1 MNKVER
7 FIKKHLDESERKL
20 LIKYDRWLKMVFDH
34 LPIGANEHHIHQ
46 YHLPQPAQL
55 SLILYQHAKDMLTT
69 GEAHGD
75 AEAKHILSKHKVK
88 LADLPSIDIG
98 SEFTPEEALEVLR
111 KRSIVLAGEV
121 ESSLVTAIK
130 NMLIQYLVV
139 GNRKLI
145 EDAISSL
152 LDQNKNRASL
162 IVTTETTYAYNR
174 GRLIS
179 YRENNVDYVRFSA
192 IMDARTSAICASR
205 HGLVMAM
212 TSPDLVSNTPPLHGR
227 CRSVLTPIYSRYE
240 PELITEKNQN
250 WINVAPLPKGWKT
263 TAS

>member
-7 FIKKHLDESERKL
+7 FIKKHLDESEREL
-20 LIKYDRWLKMVFDH
+20 LIKYDRWLRMVFDH
-34 LPIGANEHHIHQ
+34 IPIGASEHQIHQ

-55 SLILYQHAKDMLTT
+55 SLILYQHAKDMFLN
-69 GEAHGD
+69 GEAHG
-75 AEAKHILSKHKVK
+75 AEEARHILSKYGVK
-88 LADLPSIDIG
+88 LADLPTLNI
-98 SEFTPEEALEVLR
+98 SEDFTPEEAIAVLR

-121 ESSLVTAIK
+121 ESNLLSAIK
-130 NMLIQYLVV
+130 GILLQFLVS
-139 GNRKLI
+139 GNRKAI
-145 EDAISSL
+145 EDSIASL
-152 LDQNKNRASL
+152 LDHNKSRASL

-179 YRENNVDYVRFSA
+179 YQDNNVDYVRFSA

-240 PELITEKNQN
+240 PGLITDKNQN
-250 WINVAPLPKGWKT
+250 WNNVAPLPKGWNT